1 MKGLAF
7 SFLALCIAGSAVA
20 APSPISARSVHIWHP
35 APDAEWVY
43 GEVTVEK
50 SVPGSYFATICFN
63 CGYCGIQE
71 LADGRKVA
79 IFSVWDPGDPFD
91 FKARPDSVDEKIRT
105 KNLYAG
111 EGVTIRRFGG
121 EGTGGQSMMP
131 FDWKIGE
138 TCRFALHARKDGDY
152 RAAFTGYVFRDGAWF
167 KIATFSTLQTKG
179 NPAINGVYSFVE
191 DFRRTEES
199 KMQVRRAVYSNFF
212 AKAIGGGWTAMDEGV
227 FTADNN
233 PIMTIDAE
241 AVENG
246 FALTTGGETE
256 NSHIKL
262 MSRAKTAVGPRPQA
276 CRALDALVAPQLQT
290 LFKSNDAVEG
300 VRSAVYRIP
309 ALCTAPNGDLVAVC
323 DARIVDHGD
332 LNWAKPINIA
342 VRRSSDGGMTW
353 TEPVFSW
360 KWPWNDNEHWAGSDP
375 SLIVD
380 AEAKKIFLFYNVWES
395 KKRHGVFQFYV
406 QESCDNGK
414 TWSKP
419 RDISR
424 DIAFPEWPFGKRDKE
439 GGFIFISSGSG
450 IQTKDGTLLHT
461 LVHVR
466 DGNALFGSD
475 DHGKTWKPFGK
486 PVKNGDECKVVEL
499 SDGSW
504 MINSRWRGGGR
515 QIHVSKDR
523 GMTWES
529 RYDKTLEDPQCNAQI
544 MRCGKVLLFSNCK
557 SPTRR
562 ALLYLRASIDDGKTW
577 TDGICIEPKGA
588 AYSDMTILPN
598 GDIGIL
604 YEGAGYAA
612 IYFTT
617 VPLGDVKAQ
626 ITALSR

>member
-1 MKGLAF
+1 MNNVKTALAAF
-7 SFLALCIAGSAVA
+7 SLCFVAVSVAGSL
-20 APSPISARSVHIWHP
+20 PTSARSVHMWRP
-35 APDAEWVY
+35 AADAEWAY

-50 SVPGSYFATICFN
+50 SVPGSYFAAICFS

-71 LADGRKVA
+71 LYNGSKVA

-91 FKARPDSVDEKIRT
+91 FKARPDNVDEKVRT

-111 EGVTIRRFGG
+111 EGVTIERFGG
-121 EGTGGQSMMP
+121 EGTGGKSMMP

-138 TCRFALHARKDGDY
+138 TYRFALHARQDGDY
-152 RAAFTGYVFRDGAWF
+152 RTAFTGYIFRDGAWF

-179 NPAINGVYSFVE
+179 AHAIKGIHSFVE

-199 KMQVRRAVYSNFF
+199 KRQVRRARFTNFF
-212 AKAIGGGWTAMDEGV
+212 AKPLGGDWTAIEDGR
-227 FTADNN
+227 FTADRN

-246 FALTTGGETE
+246 FALTTGGDTE
-256 NSHIKL
+256 NKNIKL
-262 MSRAKTAVGPRPQA
+262 MADAKTKVGPRPDA
-276 CRALDALVAPQLQT
+276 CRALDALADAKQV

-300 VRSAVYRIP
+300 VKTAVYRIP

-323 DARIVDHGD
+323 DARHAGGGD
-332 LNWAKPINIA
+332 LNHAKPINIA
-342 VRRSSDGGMTW
+342 VRRSSDGGKTW
-353 TEPVFSW
+353 TEPAFTW
-360 KWPWNDNEHWAGSDP
+360 KWAWTDEEHWAGSDP

-380 AEAKKIFLFYNVWES
+380 AETKKIFLFYNVWES

-406 QESCDNGK
+406 QESADNGK

-419 RDISR
+419 RDISN
-424 DIAFPEWPFGKRDKE
+424 DIAFPEWPFGKRDSE
-439 GGFIFISSGSG
+439 GGFIFITSGSG
-450 IQTKDGTLLHT
+450 IQAKDGTLLHT
-461 LVHVR
+461 IVHVN

-515 QIHVSKDR
+515 QIHVTKDR
-523 GMTWES
+523 GKTWES

-544 MRCGKVLLFSNCK
+544 MRYGKELLFSNCK

-562 ALLYLRASIDDGKTW
+562 ALLHLRTSSDDGQTW
-577 TDGICIEPKGA
+577 SDGICIEPKGA
-588 AYSDMTILPN
+588 AYSDMAILPN
-598 GDIGIL
+598 GDVGIL
-604 YEGAGYAA
+604 YEGAGYAT
-612 IYFTT
+612 IVFTT
-617 VPLGDVKAQ
+617 VPKGDVFGAAK
-626 ITALSR
+626 